1 LAPGIRLFVLTDAAK
16 GAGSQLRSQGL
27 WHEAKEE
34 KEEKKK
40 KPETTKV

>member
-1 LAPGIRLFVLTDAAK
+1 LFVLTDAAK

-27 WHEAKEE
+27 WHEAEE
-34 KEEKKK
+34 EEEKKQ